1 MDPLFVIIPIVVL
14 VSAIAGMVRFRLYAW
29 LAVTSFGLAVGVLD
43 AFRMFFLLSVGEGA
57 SLFPAAALVVYYGT
71 FGFLVGAIA
80 EFIRYL
86 HRLTHGRKP
95 KKDIV

>member
-14 VSAIAGMVRFRLYAW
+14 VPAITAMIRFRLHAW
-29 LAVTSFGLAVGVLD
+29 LVVTSLGLAVGALD
-43 AFRMFFLLSVGEGA
+43 AFRMFFLLPVGEGA

-71 FGFLVGAIA
+71 FGSLVGAIA

-95 KKDIV
+95 EKDIV